1 MCYFQQLNNLSII
14 QAMQN
19 RAHSKLTFLYNYK
32 EKFQDKELRFID
44 FDRNYN
50 KVIIEKF
57 KG

>member
-1 MCYFQQLNNLSII
+1 
-14 QAMQN
+14 MQN